1 MAACVLNFASVKVS
15 VQLHALDAVIPGIGL
30 GGPQSQSAFP
40 EEEKNSL
47 PLFRI

>member
-1 MAACVLNFASVKVS
+1 MWLHASVKVS
-15 VQLHALDAVIPGIGL
+15 VQPHALDAVTLVVGL

-40 EEEKNSL
+40 EEVKNSL